1 MKKLLLLDAD
11 VIIDLHSLQLFEK
24 LRKSYNPYVTQEVLA
39 KAKFYKRRNQKIPI
53 KLGNK
58 VTVVKDVRV
67 EHLAAVQ
74 KEAQEAWLAIDS
86 GEATSIAYILQGEK
100 DLALCLCDKAAI
112 KLMAYMNLEQN
123 SVSLEKALKNAGH
136 HAKLFPRHLESNFK
150 DCVKR
155 GKALRIQY
163 KKLT

>member
-24 LRKSYNPYVTQEVLA
+24 LRKSYNLYVTQEVLA
-39 KAKFYKRRNQKIPI
+39 EAKFYKRRNQKILI

-86 GEATSIAYILQGEK
+86 GEATSIA
-100 DLALCLCDKAAI
+100 
-112 KLMAYMNLEQN
+112 
-123 SVSLEKALKNAGH
+123 
-136 HAKLFPRHLESNFK
+136 
-150 DCVKR
+150 
-155 GKALRIQY
+155 
-163 KKLT
+163 